1 VIQILITICFMAGEE
16 QQCHVIERAAPV
28 SYAECVAHTEAIEFV
43 VVQSLLTQGFPWP
56 LMAVT
61 AECESPAD

>member
-1 VIQILITICFMAGEE
+1 MIHILITICFMANGE

-28 SYAECVAHTEAIEFV
+28 SYEECAAHTDAVEFV

-61 AECESPAD
+61 AECESPA